1 MRSAALLVILGLLA
15 WGAWATDAV
24 SREAALFF
32 AVLVPSIILHEVSHG
47 AVALI
52 FGDDTAKR
60 AGRLTLNPIRH
71 VDPFGTVVLPAMMV
85 LATNG
90 ASAFGYAKPVPVMP
104 GRMRRPRIHSLLTSL
119 AGPGTN
125 YALALLA
132 TLVWNTIELDGTVQE
147 LVFLFGLA
155 NVVLGTFNLIPLPP
169 LDGSS
174 MVEALLP
181 DRFLAGWY
189 QLRRHSMLILLVLFL
204 VRPGALNRFID
215 PAVELWLRLLS

>member
-1 MRSAALLVILGLLA
+1 
-15 WGAWATDAV
+15 
-24 SREAALFF
+24 
-32 AVLVPSIILHEVSHG
+32 VLIPSIILHEVSHG

-90 ASAFGYAKPVPVMP
+90 GSAFGYAKPVPVMP
-104 GRMRRPRIHSLLTSL
+104 GRMRNPRVHSLLTSL

-132 TLVWNTIELDGTVQE
+132 TFALKTLRPDGTVLE
-147 LVFLFGLA
+147 LLLYFGLA

-181 DRFLAGWY
+181 DRFLPGWY
-189 QLRRHSMLILLVLFL
+189 QLRRHSMLILLALFL
-204 VRPGALNRFID
+204 LRPGALNGFIEPVVD
-215 PAVELWLRLLS
+215 LWFSLLT